1 MMAVSCSEL
10 ATAFKVPTDLQNKC
24 KQSVLRTMKQ
34 VNEKAR
40 NGQACELL
48 RDMDISN
55 ASIFLGTRYHFMAV
69 VEQASWYWW
78 TSGSLV
84 KDMLPMLER

>member
-1 MMAVSCSEL
+1 MMVVSCSEL

-24 KQSVLRTMKQ
+24 KQSVLRTMNQ

-48 RDMDISN
+48 TKETWISQMPQ
-55 ASIFLGTRYHFMAV
+55 FFWH
-69 VEQASWYWW
+69 
-78 TSGSLV
+78 
-84 KDMLPMLER
+84 

>member
-1 MMAVSCSEL
+1 MMVVSCSEL
-10 ATAFKVPTDLQNKC
+10 ATAFKVPTELQNKS

-55 ASIFLGTRYHFMAV
+55 ASIFLALDTTLWLRWNKPVGIGGH
-69 VEQASWYWW
+69 QAA
-78 TSGSLV
+78 
-84 KDMLPMLER
+84 

>member
-24 KQSVLRTMKQ
+24 KQSVLRTMNQ

-40 NGQACELL
+40 NGQACELW
-48 RDMDISN
+48 RDIYISN
-55 ASIFLGTRYHFMAV
+55 ASIYAENIFLALDTTLWLWWNKPVGIGGH
-69 VEQASWYWW
+69 QAA
-78 TSGSLV
+78 
-84 KDMLPMLER
+84 